1 MNGLEPSLTLPNG
14 KTLEIRIGTI
24 SMLDQDTTEAIAVQN
39 LVKKYGDFSAV
50 NDISFSVMHGEVFG
64 ILGPNGAGKTT
75 TLEIIEG
82 LLRPTSGSTKVFGM
96 DSQISS
102 TKVKGAIG
110 VQLQASA
117 YFGYLK
123 LQEMLDLFG
132 RFYPKRV
139 PANRLLDMV
148 GLGDKADSTIGKLSG
163 GQQQRF
169 TIAAALVNDP
179 AIVFLDEP
187 TTGLDPQARRSLWE
201 FIINIRNEGRTV
213 ILTTHYME
221 EAQFLCDRVAIMDHG
236 KIIAEGPPEDL
247 VRDLDVPYEIRFKL
261 DVHAPI
267 EVPDGMF
274 DSLADVQG
282 VSIDEDGSY
291 TLRSTDATDSVSDLL
306 EKAGSLNLRLSS
318 LEVVPGNLEDVFLS
332 LTGHRL
338 RD

>member
-1 MNGLEPSLTLPNG
+1 MVGQG
-14 KTLEIRIGTI
+14 I
-24 SMLDQDTTEAIAVQN
+24 TEAITVQN
-39 LVKKYGDFSAV
+39 LVKKYGNISAV
-50 NDISFSVMHGEVFG
+50 DDVSFSVKEGEVFG

-82 LLRPTSGSTKVFGM
+82 LLRPTSGTTKVLGM
-96 DSQISS
+96 DSQVSS
-102 TKVKGAIG
+102 MKVKESIG

-123 LQEMLDLFG
+123 LREILDLFG
-132 RFYPKRV
+132 KFYPNRV
-139 PANRLLDMV
+139 DATKLLSMV
-148 GLGDKADSTIGKLSG
+148 GLEQKADVTVGKLSG

-201 FIINIRNEGRTV
+201 FIANIRNEGKTV

-221 EAQFLCDRVAIMDHG
+221 EAQFLCNRVAIMDHG
-236 KIIAEGPPEDL
+236 KIIAEGSPEDL
-247 VRDLDVPYEIRFKL
+247 VRDLNVPHEIRFKL
-261 DVHAPI
+261 DAYA
-267 EVPDGMF
+267 EVPDGIL
-274 DSLADVQG
+274 DSLVDVQWTT
-282 VSIDEDGSY
+282 IDEDGSY
-291 TLRSTDATDSVSDLL
+291 VLRSTDATGSVSDLL
-306 EKAGSLNLRLSS
+306 EKTGSLNLRLSS

>member
-1 MNGLEPSLTLPNG
+1 MVGQG
-14 KTLEIRIGTI
+14 I
-24 SMLDQDTTEAIAVQN
+24 TEAITVQN
-39 LVKKYGDFSAV
+39 LVKKYGNISAV
-50 NDISFSVMHGEVFG
+50 DDVSFSVKEGEVFG

-82 LLRPTSGSTKVFGM
+82 LLRPTSGTTKVLGM
-96 DSQISS
+96 DSQVSS
-102 TKVKGAIG
+102 MRVKESIG

-123 LQEMLDLFG
+123 LREILDLFG
-132 RFYPKRV
+132 RFYPNRV
-139 PANRLLDMV
+139 DATKLLNMV
-148 GLGDKADSTIGKLSG
+148 GLEQKADVTVGKLSG

-201 FIINIRNEGRTV
+201 FIANIRNEGKTV

-221 EAQFLCDRVAIMDHG
+221 EAQFLCNRVAIMDHG
-236 KIIAEGPPEDL
+236 KIIAEGSPEDL
-247 VRDLDVPYEIRFKL
+247 VRDLNVPYEIRFKL
-261 DVHAPI
+261 DAYA
-267 EVPDGMF
+267 EVPDGIL
-274 DSLADVQG
+274 DSLVDVQ
-282 VSIDEDGSY
+282 STTIDEDGSY
-291 TLRSTDATDSVSDLL
+291 VLRSTDATGSVSDLL
-306 EKAGSLNLRLSS
+306 EKTGSLNLRLSS

>member
-1 MNGLEPSLTLPNG
+1 MVGQG
-14 KTLEIRIGTI
+14 I
-24 SMLDQDTTEAIAVQN
+24 TEAITVQN
-39 LVKKYGDFSAV
+39 LVKKYGNISAV
-50 NDISFSVMHGEVFG
+50 DDVSFSVKEGEVFG

-82 LLRPTSGSTKVFGM
+82 LLRPTSGTTKVLGM
-96 DSQISS
+96 DSQVSS
-102 TKVKGAIG
+102 MRVKESIG

-123 LQEMLDLFG
+123 LREILDLFG
-132 RFYPKRV
+132 RFYPNRV
-139 PANRLLDMV
+139 DATKLLNMV
-148 GLGDKADSTIGKLSG
+148 GLEQKADVTVGKLSG

-201 FIINIRNEGRTV
+201 FIANIRNEGKTV

-221 EAQFLCDRVAIMDHG
+221 EAQFLCNRVTIMDHG
-236 KIIAEGPPEDL
+236 KIIAEGSPEDL
-247 VRDLDVPYEIRFKL
+247 VRDLNVPYEIRFKL
-261 DVHAPI
+261 DAYA
-267 EVPDGMF
+267 EVPDGILE
-274 DSLADVQG
+274 SLVDVQ
-282 VSIDEDGSY
+282 STTIDEDGSY
-291 TLRSTDATDSVSDLL
+291 VLRSTDATGSVSDLL
-306 EKAGSLNLRLSS
+306 EKTGSLNLRLSS

>member
-1 MNGLEPSLTLPNG
+1 MVGQG
-14 KTLEIRIGTI
+14 I
-24 SMLDQDTTEAIAVQN
+24 TEAITVQN
-39 LVKKYGDFSAV
+39 LVKKYGNISAV
-50 NDISFSVMHGEVFG
+50 DDVSFSVKEGEVFG

-82 LLRPTSGSTKVFGM
+82 LLRPTSGTTKVLGM
-96 DSQISS
+96 DSQVSS
-102 TKVKGAIG
+102 MRVKESIG

-123 LQEMLDLFG
+123 LREILDLFG
-132 RFYPKRV
+132 RFYPNRV
-139 PANRLLDMV
+139 DATKLLNMV
-148 GLGDKADSTIGKLSG
+148 GLEQKADVTVGKLSG

-201 FIINIRNEGRTV
+201 FIANIRNEGKTV

-221 EAQFLCDRVAIMDHG
+221 EAQFLCNRVAIMDHG
-236 KIIAEGPPEDL
+236 KIIAEGSPEDL
-247 VRDLDVPYEIRFKL
+247 VRDLNVPYEIRFKL
-261 DVHAPI
+261 DAYA
-267 EVPDGMF
+267 EVPDGILE
-274 DSLADVQG
+274 SLVDVQ
-282 VSIDEDGSY
+282 STTIDEDGSY
-291 TLRSTDATDSVSDLL
+291 VLRSTDATGSVSDLL
-306 EKAGSLNLRLSS
+306 EKTGSLNLRLSS